1 MSRERSLAEPSAVSC
16 LPSAPPGRLAWRC
29 RRGMKELDVLL
40 GRFLRERYAAASS
53 ADREAFAEFL
63 ELPDPQIAGY
73 LLGGLEPPE
82 PRLARI
88 ARLIATRSDP

>member
-1 MSRERSLAEPSAVSC
+1 MSRECSPSGPSAAGGP
-16 LPSAPPGRLAWRC
+16 PSAPPGRLAWRC

-40 GRFLRERYAAASS
+40 GRFLRERFAEASS